1 MAKKSSI
8 EKNDR
13 RKRMALQYQA
23 RRKTLKGV
31 VRDPKSTDAQRQAAQ
46 ASLQK
51 LPRNSA
57 PGRVRNRCS
66 MTGRSRGY
74 VRMFGLSRI
83 AFREMALM
91 GLIPGVRKA
100 SW

>member
-8 EKNDR
+8 EKNER
-13 RKRMALQYQA
+13 RKRMTQQYA
-23 RRKTLKGV
+23 AKRKAFKAIMH
-31 VRDPKSTDAQRQAAQ
+31 DPKSTEAQKLAAQ
-46 ASLQK
+46 TGLQK

-57 PGRVRNRCS
+57 PERIRNRCS

-74 VRMFGLSRI
+74 VATFGLSRI

>member
-13 RKRMALQYQA
+13 RRRMVQQHGA
-23 RRKTLKGV
+23 RRKALKAV
-31 VRDPKSTDAQRQAAQ
+31 VRDPKATDAQKHTAQ
-46 ASLQK
+46 VALQE

-57 PGRVRNRCS
+57 PERIRNRCS
-66 MTGRSRGY
+66 MTGRARGY

>member
-8 EKNDR
+8 EKNERR
-13 RKRMALQYQA
+13 RKLVAKHLPKRKALKEIVRNPKATQA
-23 RRKTLKGV
+23 E
-31 VRDPKSTDAQRQAAQ
+31 RQAAQ
-46 ASLQK
+46 LALAR

-57 PGRVRNRCS
+57 PERVRSRCA
-66 MTGRSRGY
+66 MTGRSRGNI
-74 VRMFGLSRI
+74 REFGLSRI
-83 AFREMALM
+83 AFREMALQ

>member
-13 RKRMALQYQA
+13 RKRMTAQFA
-23 RRKTLKGV
+23 AKRNAFKAVMK
-31 VRDPKSTDAQRQAAQ
+31 DPKSTDAQKLAAQ
-46 ASLQK
+46 SGLQK
-51 LPRNSA
+51 LPRNSS
-57 PGRVRNRCS
+57 PQRIRNRCS
-66 MTGRSRGY
+66 MTGRARGY
-74 VRMFGLSRI
+74 VATFGLSRM
-83 AFREMALM
+83 AFREMALN

>member
-13 RKRMALQYQA
+13 RKRMTLRYAA
-23 RRKTLKGV
+23 RRKALKGV
-31 VRDPKSTDAQRQAAQ
+31 IRDPKATDVQKRAAQ
-46 ASLQK
+46 VGLQK
-51 LPRNSA
+51 LPRNST
-57 PGRVRNRCS
+57 PERIRNRCS
-66 MTGRSRGY
+66 MTGRARGY
-74 VRMFGLSRI
+74 VAMFGLSRI

>member
-13 RKRMALQYQA
+13 RKRMTAQYAAKRKALKA
-23 RRKTLKGV
+23 VMKDT
-31 VRDPKSTDAQRQAAQ
+31 KSTEAQKAVAQ
-46 ASLQK
+46 AGLQK

-57 PGRVRNRCS
+57 PERIRNRCS
-66 MTGRSRGY
+66 MTGRSRGNIA
-74 VRMFGLSRI
+74 MFGLSRM

>member
-13 RKRMALQYQA
+13 RKRMTLRYATKRKALKA
-23 RRKTLKGV
+23 VMRNPRA
-31 VRDPKSTDAQRQAAQ
+31 TDGQKRTAQAAM
-46 ASLQK
+46 QK

-57 PGRVRNRCS
+57 PERIRNRCS
-66 MTGRSRGY
+66 MTGRARGY
-74 VRMFGLSRI
+74 VAMFGLSRI

>member
-13 RKRMALQYQA
+13 RKRM
-23 RRKTLKGV
+23 TLKYAAKRKALKDV
-31 VRDPKSTDAQRQAAQ
+31 VSNPKASEAQKRAAQ
-46 ASLQK
+46 VAMQK

-57 PGRVRNRCS
+57 RERIRNRCS
-66 MTGRSRGY
+66 MTGRARGY
-74 VRMFGLSRI
+74 VAMFGLSRI

>member
-1 MAKKSSI
+1 MAKKSSM
-8 EKNDR
+8 EKNER
-13 RKRMALQYQA
+13 RKRMTAQYAAKRKALKAAA
-23 RRKTLKGV
+23 RN
-31 VRDPKSTDAQRQAAQ
+31 PKASDADKRAAQ
-46 ASLQK
+46 VGLQK

-57 PGRVRNRCS
+57 RERIRNRCS

-74 VRMFGLSRI
+74 VAMFGLSRI

>member
-8 EKNDR
+8 EKNER
-13 RKRMALQYQA
+13 RKKMTAKYAVKRAALKAVMQ
-23 RRKTLKGV
+23 K
-31 VRDPKSTDAQRQAAQ
+31 PSSTDAEKRAAQ
-46 ASLQK
+46 VAMQK

-57 PGRVRNRCS
+57 RERIRNRCS

-74 VRMFGLSRI
+74 VATFGLSRI

>member
-8 EKNDR
+8 EKNER
-13 RKRMALQYQA
+13 RKKMTAQHAVKRAALKA
-23 RRKTLKGV
+23 VMRN
-31 VRDPKSTDAQRQAAQ
+31 PESTDAQKRTAQ
-46 ASLQK
+46 VGMQK

-57 PGRVRNRCS
+57 KERIRNRCS

-74 VRMFGLSRI
+74 VATFGLSRI

>member
-1 MAKKSSI
+1 MAKKSST
-8 EKNDR
+8 EKNER
-13 RKRMALQYQA
+13 RKKMTLQYA
-23 RRKTLKGV
+23 AKRKALNSV
-31 VRDPKSTDAQRQAAQ
+31 MRSPKSTDAEKRTAQ
-46 ASLQK
+46 VGLQK

-57 PGRVRNRCS
+57 KERIRNRCS

-74 VRMFGLSRI
+74 VAAFGLSRI

>member
-13 RKRMALQYQA
+13 RKRMTLQYAA
-23 RRKTLKGV
+23 RRKALKAV
-31 VRDPKSTDAQRQAAQ
+31 VQNPKTSDADKRAAQ
-46 ASLQK
+46 VAMQK

-57 PGRVRNRCS
+57 RERIRNRCS
-66 MTGRSRGY
+66 MTGRARGY
-74 VRMFGLSRI
+74 VAMFGLSRI

>member
-8 EKNDR
+8 EKNER
-13 RKRMALQYQA
+13 RKKMTAQYAVKRAALKAVMQNQA
-23 RRKTLKGV
+23 
-31 VRDPKSTDAQRQAAQ
+31 STDVQKRAAQ
-46 ASLQK
+46 VGMQH
-51 LPRNSA
+51 LPRNSSKQ
-57 PGRVRNRCS
+57 RIRNRCS

-74 VRMFGLSRI
+74 VAAFGLSRI

>member
-8 EKNDR
+8 EKNER
-13 RKRMALQYQA
+13 RKKMVVQYAAKRKALKA
-23 RRKTLKGV
+23 VMRN
-31 VRDPKSTDAQRQAAQ
+31 PKSTDEEKRAAQ
-46 ASLQK
+46 VGLQK
-51 LPRNSA
+51 LPRNST
-57 PGRVRNRCS
+57 PQRVRHRCS
-66 MTGRSRGY
+66 MTGRSRGNL
-74 VRMFGLSRI
+74 REFGLSRM

>member
-8 EKNDR
+8 EKNER
-13 RKRMALQYQA
+13 RKKMTTKYAA
-23 RRKTLKGV
+23 RRAALRAV
-31 VRDPKSTDAQRQAAQ
+31 MQNPASTDAAKRAAQ
-46 ASLQK
+46 VGLQK

-57 PGRVRNRCS
+57 KERVRNRCS
-66 MTGRSRGY
+66 MTGRARGY
-74 VRMFGLSRI
+74 VATFGLSRI

>member
-13 RKRMALQYQA
+13 RKRMTAQHA
-23 RRKTLKGV
+23 AKRKAFKAVMKNL
-31 VRDPKSTDAQRQAAQ
+31 KSTDAQKLVAQ
-46 ASLQK
+46 TGLQK
-51 LPRNSA
+51 LPRNSS
-57 PGRVRNRCS
+57 PQRIRNRCS
-66 MTGRSRGY
+66 MTGRSRGF
-74 VRMFGLSRI
+74 VAAFGLSRI
-83 AFREMALM
+83 AFREMALN

>member
-8 EKNDR
+8 EKNER
-13 RKRMALQYQA
+13 RKKLVARYAAKRAALKEIV
-23 RRKTLKGV
+23 RR
-31 VRDPKSTDAQRQAAQ
+31 PSSTAEERQAAQ
-46 ASLQK
+46 VALAR

-57 PGRVRNRCS
+57 PERIRSRCS
-66 MTGRSRGY
+66 MTGRARGNI
-74 VRMFGLSRI
+74 REFGLSRI
-83 AFREMALM
+83 AFREMALQ

>member
-13 RKRMALQYQA
+13 RKRLTLRYAAKRKALKA
-23 RRKTLKGV
+23 V
-31 VRDPKSTDAQRQAAQ
+31 VRDPKATDAQRRSAQ
-46 ASLQK
+46 VAMQK

-57 PGRVRNRCS
+57 PERVRNRCS
-66 MTGRSRGY
+66 MTGRARGY
-74 VRMFGLSRI
+74 VAMFGLSRI

>member
-13 RKRMALQYQA
+13 RKRMAHQHGA
-23 RRKTLKGV
+23 KRKALKAV
-31 VRDPKSTDAQRQAAQ
+31 VRDPKATDAQKRTAQ
-46 ASLQK
+46 LGLQK

-57 PGRVRNRCS
+57 PERIRNRCS

>member
-8 EKNDR
+8 EKNER
-13 RKRMALQYQA
+13 RKKMTAQYAVKRAALKAVMQNQA
-23 RRKTLKGV
+23 
-31 VRDPKSTDAQRQAAQ
+31 STDVQKRAAQ
-46 ASLQK
+46 VGMQK
-51 LPRNSA
+51 LPRNSSKQ
-57 PGRVRNRCS
+57 RIRNRCS

-74 VRMFGLSRI
+74 VAAFGLSRI